1 MNDILRSR
9 LLRHIEA
16 LPEAQLYQALDYVE
30 FLSSKYARDSVRSAG
45 AMQRFGEVLEDKLRV
60 QGVGL
65 GAIKGTMGVISTADR
80 WFSGLSEA
88 GRSIMKTVEQGMT
101 AAADDAPRL
110 PGAAAQDEGD
120 SGRQAAG

>member
-30 FLSSKYARDSVRSAG
+30 FLSSKYARETVRAAG
-45 AMQRFGEVLEDKLRV
+45 PVQRFGEVLEDKLRV

-65 GAIKGTMGVISTADR
+65 GAIKNTMGVISTADR
-80 WFSGLSEA
+80 LLNGLSEA
-88 GRSIMKTVEQGMT
+88 GRSIMKTVEEGM
-101 AAADDAPRL
+101 ASAADPAPRL
-110 PGAAAQDEGD
+110 GPGENDPNE
-120 SGRQAAG
+120 SGRRAG